1 MTGVSQQVTR
11 QLEFEKAALLEKK
24 RREVDE
30 RRRKQEELD
39 HILLEN
45 RRKVTHVCH
54 PLHSLPG
61 PHPAREQA
69 QGDTQGPPA
78 LSAWTTSC

>member
-1 MTGVSQQVTR
+1 MTR

-45 RRKVTHVCH
+45 RRKVAHDHNPCTPC
-54 PLHSLPG
+54 LDNM
-61 PHPAREQA
+61 PAGE
-69 QGDTQGPPA
+69 
-78 LSAWTTSC
+78 

>member
-1 MTGVSQQVTR
+1 MTR

-45 RRKVTHVCH
+45 RRKVASPAPRCTVPRQTARAPPPCGVDK
-54 PLHSLPG
+54 PG
-61 PHPAREQA
+61 VHRH
-69 QGDTQGPPA
+69 TQSP
-78 LSAWTTSC
+78 